1 MEKHVTAV
9 GVIKIGMSIF
19 YILIAILTFSLL
31 VGIGFASGDEEALP
45 ILVTVGLAIFLFLL
59 LISIPGLIGGIF
71 LLKRR
76 PWARILVIVLAVI
89 DLFNVPLGTAIGIY
103 SIWALVQ
110 EDTIKL
116 FAKQPE
122 E

>member
-1 MEKHVTAV
+1 MEKHVTVV
-9 GVIKIGMSIF
+9 GAIKIGMSIL

-45 ILVTVGLAIFLFLL
+45 ILVTVGSAIFVFFI

-76 PWARILVIVLAVI
+76 PWARILVIILAVI
-89 DLFNVPLGTAIGIY
+89 DLFNVPLGTAFGIY
-103 SIWALVQ
+103 AIWVLIQ